1 MYAKWDNLKVSSSDE
16 EDVPSRRAP
25 PCAPTGRRS
34 EALGHAPPQSGTTEN
49 NVLGYHYCRTT
60 GELGEA
66 LGHAPPQSGT
76 TENNV
81 LGYHYCRTMG
91 ELGDDGKIV
100 VGNMR
105 LPACYSL
112 RAMQYLINRIR
123 QMTGI
128 DSLAETL
135 RKLEEAL
142 KLGESHNFD
151 AIVTYDNARL
161 GTCGF
166 AYVIDE
172 GYWHDQRV
180 EVDRRTTYKLL
191 KNLID
196 KKTMTVFIRYRIN
209 CTVNLNIDAPPFLD
223 IQCAKPCHP
232 DELMTCVHH
241 E

>member
-1 MYAKWDNLKVSSSDE
+1 MFAKWDNLKVSASDE

-25 PCAPTGRRS
+25 PRAPTGRRS

-49 NVLGYHYCRTT
+49 NVLGYQYCRTT

-81 LGYHYCRTMG
+81 LGYHYCRTMC

-100 VGNMR
+100 VCNVH
-105 LPACYSL
+105 LPVCYSM
-112 RAMQYLINRIR
+112 RAMQYFINRIR
-123 QMTGI
+123 EMTGI

-151 AIVTYDNARL
+151 AMVTYDSARF
-161 GTCGF
+161 G
-166 AYVIDE
+166 
-172 GYWHDQRV
+172 DQFR
-180 EVDRRTTYKLL
+180 
-191 KNLID
+191 
-196 KKTMTVFIRYRIN
+196 M
-209 CTVNLNIDAPPFLD
+209 
-223 IQCAKPCHP
+223 
-232 DELMTCVHH
+232 
-241 E
+241 